1 MNLAVLTGR
10 LTKDVDVRRNND
22 TCVARYTLA
31 VDRKFKKEGM
41 PDADFISCVA
51 FNKSGDFA
59 EKYLKKGMKITVIG
73 EIRTGKYTSKEGH
86 TVYTTD
92 VVVNEHEFVES
103 KKDSQEEP
111 QSSDD
116 GYMNIP
122 EGIEQD
128 LPFK

>member
-41 PDADFISCVA
+41 PGADFISCVA

-59 EKYLKKGMKITVIG
+59 ERYLKKGMKITVIG
-73 EIRTGKYTSKEGH
+73 EIRTSSYTSKEGQKI
-86 TVYTTD
+86 YTTD
-92 VVVNEHEFVES
+92 VVVNQHEFCES
-103 KKDSQEEP
+103 KKEEEP
-111 QSSDD
+111 QPSE
-116 GYMNIP
+116 GYMDIP
-122 EGIEQD
+122 ESALED